1 MKLLRLRRAAW
12 DVLALL
18 TDDGETCELL
28 DFLLGKREGQQAVRR
43 GLYSFLKETVPHYG
57 PQEDNVELCC
67 RMRPY
72 EDGIFEFRK
81 QPRRGPKARV
91 LFFMDDKRIICVNG
105 FLKADMTPPQK
116 LKEAAEARRRYF
128 IDKRRARVK
137 ITTLEEEQP

>member
-1 MKLLRLRRAAW
+1 VRLLRLCRAAW

-18 TDDGETCELL
+18 TEDGETCAVL

-72 EDGIFEFRK
+72 EDGVFEFRK
-81 QPRRGPKARV
+81 QPRRGPKVRV
-91 LFFMDDKRIICVNG
+91 LFFMDEKRIICANG
-105 FLKADMTPPQK
+105 FLKTDMTPPHK

-128 IDKRRARVK
+128 ADLRRGRVT
-137 ITTLEEEQP
+137 ITTLGEDQP